1 MITIKDTLRTLRTR
15 KKMSQK
21 EAAKALGMSESYY
34 VCIENIDYKLMEKLA
49 KFYGVKPSDI
59 ELPVSNT

>member
-34 VCIENIDYKLMEKLA
+34 VCIENIDDKLMEKLA

-59 ELPVSNT
+59 ELPVSST